1 MTPLNFVVICSV
13 PTTAERDGGAHK
25 LPSSVAKGKH
35 ARRLLAAG
43 VGKAQSKLGSNNKC
57 RANTRFCQGRAPMPD
72 GVRSRGAF
80 ALAVVAVMGIAAS
93 EASAQVSAPTNS
105 APNPYHAVENWA
117 KMPAGRAWG
126 STSGVDIDVDG
137 TSVWVAERCGA
148 FAPPSLMKPGAPFAC
163 DGSTLP
169 PILKFDSSG
178 TLVKAFGEGLFLFPH
193 GLHVDRDGNV
203 WVTDGLGKDGK
214 GHQVFKFSP
223 DGRLLMTLGKAGVA
237 GDGPDEFNAPSAV
250 LVAPNGDIFVADGHG
265 RDTNARIVKLAPD
278 GSLIAMWG
286 RKGSGPGEFDT
297 PHALAMD
304 SQGRLFVADRNNN
317 RIQIF
322 DQAGTLIDQWT
333 QFSRPSGIYIDRRD
347 VLYVADSESGSVA
360 K

>member
-1 MTPLNFVVICSV
+1 
-13 PTTAERDGGAHK
+13 
-25 LPSSVAKGKH
+25 
-35 ARRLLAAG
+35 
-43 VGKAQSKLGSNNKC
+43 
-57 RANTRFCQGRAPMPD
+57 MPD
-72 GVRSRGAF
+72 GVRSRRAF

-126 STSGVDIDVDG
+126 STSGVDVDVDG

-163 DGSTLP
+163 DGSSLP
-169 PILKFDSSG
+169 PILKFNSSG

-223 DGRLLMTLGKAGVA
+223 DGRVLMRLGKAGVA

-250 LVAPNGDIFVADGHG
+250 LVRPMATFLSPT
-265 RDTNARIVKLAPD
+265 DTGATPMR
-278 GSLIAMWG
+278 GS
-286 RKGSGPGEFDT
+286 
-297 PHALAMD
+297 
-304 SQGRLFVADRNNN
+304 
-317 RIQIF
+317 
-322 DQAGTLIDQWT
+322 
-333 QFSRPSGIYIDRRD
+333 
-347 VLYVADSESGSVA
+347 
-360 K
+360 